1 MKTRKWFGVSVVLLL
16 LPATTWAQA
25 TSNDVTFKVPVR
37 ITNLSPNIE
46 ALYVVCGITS
56 LALDR
61 SRDSS
66 PPARFFMSTGRIDRT
81 LDVIVRIPN
90 PINISRS
97 NVATYACVL
106 TGLNRATPPVRS
118 EFSEN
123 HALPEFRLSPT
134 PRPITGSFEW
144 RPVTV
149 APSLGTTTSP

>member
-1 MKTRKWFGVSVVLLL
+1 MKTRKWFGVGVVL

-25 TSNDVTFKVPVR
+25 TTNDVTFKVPVH
-37 ITNLSPNIE
+37 ITNLSPNIHRV
-46 ALYVVCGITS
+46 YVVCRITS
-56 LALDR
+56 WAVGGG
-61 SRDSS
+61 SRDSIPGMRT
-66 PPARFFMSTGRIDRT
+66 PPSGRIDET
-81 LDVIVRIPN
+81 LDVIVRISD

-97 NVATYACVL
+97 NVATYSCVL
-106 TGLNRATPPVRS
+106 SGVNRATPPVRS